1 MQSVKKRYKLSE
13 KRKSFLIKRNK
24 NLWKLKIVLNLH
36 SLNSNGIGLW
46 CNGNTTVFGAVF
58 LGSSPS
64 RPTKNLSITERFFL
78 CKNIKYDVFIYLMV
92 FFRSFLYHL

>member
-24 NLWKLKIVLNLH
+24 YLWKLKIVLNLH

-64 RPTKNLSITERFFL
+64 RPTKNLSNNERFFYTKL
-78 CKNIKYDVFIYLMV
+78 STMSFSFI
-92 FFRSFLYHL
+92 